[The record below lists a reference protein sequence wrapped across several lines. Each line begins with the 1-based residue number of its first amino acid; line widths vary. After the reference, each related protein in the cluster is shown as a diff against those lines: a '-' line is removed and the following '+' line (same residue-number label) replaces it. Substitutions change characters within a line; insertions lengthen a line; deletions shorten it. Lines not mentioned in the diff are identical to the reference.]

1 MSSGISSTSTSAPSD
16 DKNNAAVIAGSVVAA
31 VVVIVI
37 LVVVLVFLL
46 LKRQKRKR
54 LEQKEIYAQRLQEY
68 NNVSFVPD
76 TPEFAG
82 THPEILIKRSVA
94 DSPKNYESPNNG
106 TFASHPVTT
115 LDTDNSKQTVQGQNV
130 SPSAEPKRMVKLS
143 SKRAGLQNGNLYA
156 VVSIYSGT
164 DHSNDITQTE
174 HSHSSGNSLE
184 NKSPFSDS
192 GSAYKDI
199 SNENSTTTQA
209 KPIEGSQDTDNTKTN
224 IYFELETIQ
233 DDLED

>member
-1 MSSGISSTSTSAPSD
+1 MSSGISSNSTSAPSD

-54 LEQKEIYAQRLQEY
+54 LKQKEIYAQRLQEY

-82 THPEILIKRSVA
+82 TRPEVSIKRSVA

-106 TFASHPVTT
+106 TITSYPVTT
-115 LDTDNSKQTVQGQNV
+115 LDTDNPKQTYQGQND
-130 SPSAEPKRMVKLS
+130 SPSKRMVKLS

-174 HSHSSGNSLE
+174 HYHSSGNSLE
-184 NKSPFSDS
+184 NNSPFSDS

-199 SNENSTTTQA
+199 SNENSTATQA
-209 KPIEGSQDTDNTKTN
+209 KPIEGSQDTENTKTN
-224 IYFELETIQ
+224 IYFELEKIQ
-233 DDLED
+233 DDLDD